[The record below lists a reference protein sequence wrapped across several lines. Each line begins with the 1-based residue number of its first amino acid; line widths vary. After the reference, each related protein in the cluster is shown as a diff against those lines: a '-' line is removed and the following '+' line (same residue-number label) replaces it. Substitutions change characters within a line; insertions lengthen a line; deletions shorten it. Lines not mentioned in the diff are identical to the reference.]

1 MARRLTRIGR
11 IARPHGVA
19 GELKV
24 VEEEQSSGGWRRVKE
39 VFVGRSLEEARPMSL
54 CGVRGQGRFVIVALE
69 GISDPERAR
78 ELSGLDVFAALEDLP
93 PLSGGARYTGELIGL
108 TVVDL
113 AGRRLGRL
121 SRIFDNGAHDIF
133 VVEENGREHLLPVA
147 GGIFREVDLAGGRV
161 IVDIPPGLWEL

>member
-24 VEEEQSSGGWRRVKE
+24 VEEDQSSGGWRRLKE
-39 VFVGRSLEEARPMSL
+39 VFVGRSPEEARPMAL
-54 CGVRGQGRFVIVALE
+54 RGVRGQGRFAIVTLE
-69 GISDPERAR
+69 GISDPELAR
-78 ELSGLDVFAALEDLP
+78 GLCGLEVFAVLEDLP
-93 PLSGGARYTGELIGL
+93 PLEGGARYTGELIGL
-108 TVVDL
+108 AVVDV
-113 AGRRLGRL
+113 AGRHLGRL

-147 GGIFREVDLAGGRV
+147 GGVFRAVDLAGGRV
-161 IVDIPPGLWEL
+161 IVDLPPGLWEL